1 MRKILSRLSGAAALT
16 ALMSSPVS
24 SQDVKARLVTSP
36 ELGVEQTV
44 PTGGELYSYSRLYTI
59 EGARIDADTKAGDW
73 LVEQR
78 VPAGTLLVPVS
89 TSKPFKGCVP
99 SEGTFEAN
107 GPCFI
112 DDDGDGTLD
121 RHSRDE
127 VVIFRKLKPPV
138 PYTKTD
144 ISLMREDSFRY
155 VLLYSGATGDTLRFS
170 YREFKDN
177 LARPAFTE
185 ELTIPREEL
194 PQMIA
199 LKGRVFEIS
208 AVGGMGLSYR
218 LIK

>member
-1 MRKILSRLSGAAALT
+1 MP
-16 ALMSSPVS
+16 SSAS
-24 SQDVKARLVTSP
+24 SQDIEALLVSSP
-36 ELGVEQTV
+36 ELGTEQTV

-59 EGARIDADTKAGDW
+59 EGARIDTETRAGDW

-78 VPAGTLLVPVS
+78 IPAGTLLVPVS

-99 SEGTFEAN
+99 FEGTFEAS

-127 VVIFRKLKPPV
+127 VVIFRKLKSPV
-138 PYTKTD
+138 PYSKTD

-185 ELTIPREEL
+185 ELTIPRETL

-199 LKGRVFEIS
+199 LKGRVFEILE
-208 AVGGMGLSYR
+208 VGGMGITYR